1 MFKNDQILM
10 LVVAFL
16 LGYFMR
22 QMFSGVVE
30 GLVCGNV
37 PYGVVSKQKGDAL
50 DPEEVECVPGVENCL
65 RPTDS
70 APGWGCACEGHNCCQ
85 DGSHDC

>member
-30 GLVCGNV
+30 GLECYDLTRSNKVTCI
-37 PYGVVSKQKGDAL
+37 
-50 DPEEVECVPGVENCL
+50 PEADEGCL

-70 APGWGCACEGHNCCQ
+70 ALGWGCSCGGRNHCCQ
-85 DGSHDC
+85 DGSIDIDNC